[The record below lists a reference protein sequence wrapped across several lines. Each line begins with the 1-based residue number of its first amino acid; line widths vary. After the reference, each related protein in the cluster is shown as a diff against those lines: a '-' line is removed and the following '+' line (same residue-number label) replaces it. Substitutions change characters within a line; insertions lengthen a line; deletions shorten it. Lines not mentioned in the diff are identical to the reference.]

1 MENEEDKDGAGALCE
16 RHNKRV
22 LYRLLPFLFILLFL
36 VAGGYFALNTMR
48 QSAHE
53 LGGGSEYKKLSAN
66 HAIYEG
72 NAALPKESNYF
83 SSSESLSSAQDGDPA
98 VDRMK
103 LSARPGMEAD
113 GSAPVFSNA
122 AEGGSGEYFAGAQ
135 GAGPAP
141 QSAPTRTAMA
151 SRMQVKSSSFRS
163 SGGSAAKSVTLAQPA
178 AFQGGGPRAGTAA
191 VQREVQGAAPKKG
204 GGAGVIDSLK
214 GAFRASIY
222 GARIASQD
230 SAKSWIA
237 QTFDATPEP
246 RDTIQYE
253 DKVKASLD
261 VVNPNSIPKF
271 LRDQEVSVSAAGTLT
286 ASKVSNPALVKDK
299 EEEEDSGAADAAK
312 SVFSGAFNSMF
323 SGFDLT
329 GSESAPATA
338 PETRE
343 ETPPDGSG
351 GDGLSAQSSD
361 QDLVSVDEFG
371 FISYGDPNGFQ
382 YVFDPDGNLMGCT
395 DNAAGFSIPAGNSG
409 CP

>member
-1 MENEEDKDGAGALCE
+1 MENEEDEDEAVAPSGSG
-16 RHNKRV
+16 NKRV
-22 LYRLLPFLFILLFL
+22 LYRLLPFVFLLLFL
-36 VAGGYFALNTMR
+36 VAGGYFALNSMR

-53 LGGGSEYKKLSAN
+53 LGGGSQYKQLSAN

-72 NAALPKESNYF
+72 SASLPKEKNYF
-83 SSSESLSSAQDGDPA
+83 SSEDALSSASGGDPS

-103 LSARPGMEAD
+103 LGDKPGPEGD
-113 GSAPVFSNA
+113 GSAPVFSA
-122 AEGGSGEYFAGAQ
+122 AAGGSGESSAGAQ
-135 GAGPAP
+135 ETGTAP
-141 QSAPTRTAMA
+141 RSAPPRTAMA
-151 SRMQVKSSSFRS
+151 SRMQIKSSSFRS
-163 SGGSAAKSVTLAQPA
+163 PGGSASKSEARAQSA
-178 AFQGGGPRAGTAA
+178 AFQGGGPKAGTAA
-191 VQREVQGAAPKKG
+191 VQRETQGAAPKKG
-204 GGAGVIDSLK
+204 GGGVLDSLK

-230 SAKSWIA
+230 TAKSWIA

-246 RDTIQYE
+246 RESIQYE
-253 DKVKASLD
+253 DNVKASLD

-271 LRDQEVSVSAAGTLT
+271 LRDQDVSVSAADTLT
-286 ASKVSNPALVKDK
+286 ASKVTNPALYKDEDK
-299 EEEEDSGAADAAK
+299 KEEDSGAADAAK

-329 GSESAPATA
+329 GSESPTAPATGG
-338 PETRE
+338 
-343 ETPPDGSG
+343 ETPPEDPG
-351 GDGLSAQSSD
+351 GEDRSAPSSD

-371 FISYGDPNGFQ
+371 YISYGDPNGFQ